1 MKTKIDNQVVRM
13 DILDKKSSINKQG
26 IMVLANIMQEAI
38 NGILDKR
45 NKQQSQNLSEQL
57 EDFKND
63 MMEKFNVLTFA

>member
-38 NGILDKR
+38 NGILDKT